1 MAQYLV
7 PDTSVVIDGRIS
19 ARIKSGE
26 LIGRRI
32 VVPEAVVAELE
43 AQANHGRDIGVKGL
57 EELRRLSELAKAGK
71 IELEYVGVR
80 PDLDQIKLAGG
91 GEIDA
96 MIRDVALEL
105 GASFLTSD
113 QIQFRVAEAMGIDV
127 EYVRP
132 QRDAIKSIS
141 LEKYFTEDTLSV
153 HLKEGAVPM
162 AKRGKVG
169 AFTLMRLSEK
179 PLSDKELRDMS
190 REIFERVK
198 VDPEGYI
205 EMEKIGA
212 AVIQLGPMR
221 IAIAKPP
228 FSDGLE
234 ITAVRPVAKVD
245 LDSYRH
251 ATELKAR
258 LGESQRGILIAGPP
272 GSGKSTFAA
281 GVAEYLLKCNYVVK
295 TLESPRDLQVPPEIT
310 QYAPLEG
317 SMELSADM
325 LLLVRPDYTIYDE
338 LRKTSDFK
346 VFADMRLAG
355 VGMIGV
361 VHANQPIDALQR
373 LLGRVELG
381 MIPQVVDTVVF
392 IEKGEVTRVHD
403 VEFLVKVPSGMTESD
418 LARPVIVVRD
428 FETKVAEFEM
438 YTYGDEIVVMPVI
451 KLEKKP
457 VWKLASKEIQKEL
470 AHHVR
475 GHVDVEMLTDNK
487 AVIRVPQDE
496 AARVIGKSGKNIEQI
511 EKALGMH
518 IDVRTR
524 EESPGYTASAYTAS
538 APSASAPLASA
549 TAASDSI
556 AISPKL
562 EETARHMIIWLGDQM
577 AGESVEVSIGGDPAF
592 TATVGRRGDI
602 RMAKSSEMAKHILKR
617 LRRGDQIEVRKAKM
631 E

>member
-7 PDTSVVIDGRIS
+7 PDTSVVIDGRVS
-19 ARIKSGE
+19 ARVKSGE
-26 LIGRRI
+26 LAGRRI

-43 AQANHGRDIGVKGL
+43 AQANHGREIGSKGL
-57 EELRRLSELAKAGK
+57 EELRRLSELAKTGK

-113 QIQFRVAEAMGIDV
+113 VVQFKVAQAMGIEV

-132 QRDAIKSIS
+132 QRGEIRALSI
-141 LEKYFTEDTLSV
+141 EKYFTEDTLSV
-153 HLKEGAVPM
+153 HLKEDAIPM

-169 AFTLMRLSEK
+169 SFTLVKLDSKPQSER
-179 PLSDKELRDMS
+179 ELRDIS
-190 REIFERVK
+190 REIFERAK
-198 VDPEGYI
+198 VDPDGYV
-205 EMEKIGA
+205 EMEKMGA

-221 IAIAKPP
+221 LAIARPP

-245 LDSYRH
+245 LEAYQHSD
-251 ATELKAR
+251 ELKAR
-258 LGESQRGILIAGPP
+258 LREGQRGILIAGPP

-295 TLESPRDLQVPPEIT
+295 TMESPRDLQVPPEIT
-310 QYAPLEG
+310 QYGPLEG
-317 SMELSADM
+317 SMEASAEI

-338 LRKTSDFK
+338 VRKTKDFM

-361 VHANQPIDALQR
+361 VHANKPIDALQR
-373 LLGRVELG
+373 LLGRVDLG

-392 IEKGEVTRVHD
+392 IEKGEVTRVLD
-403 VEFLVKVPSGMTESD
+403 VEFTVKVPSGMVEAD
-418 LARPVIVVRD
+418 LARPVIVVKD
-428 FETKVAEFEM
+428 FQTNAAEYEM
-438 YTYGDEIVVMPVI
+438 YTYGDEIVVMPVS
-451 KLEKKP
+451 KSGKKP
-457 VWKLASKEIQKEL
+457 VWKLASREIEKEL
-470 AHHVR
+470 AHHVK
-475 GHVDVEMLTDNK
+475 GPFEVEMLTDSSL
-487 AVIRVPQDE
+487 VVRVPQDE
-496 AARVIGKSGKNIEQI
+496 AAKVIGKSGRNIEQI

-524 EESPGYTASAYTAS
+524 EDEVP
-538 APSASAPLASA
+538 PPMVPR
-549 TAASDSI
+549 I
-556 AISPKL
+556 
-562 EETARHMIIWLGDQM
+562 EETARHLVLWIGEG
-577 AGESVEVSIGGDPAF
+577 AGESVDVFVGGDLAF
-592 TATVGRRGDI
+592 TATIGRRGDI
-602 RMAKSSEMAKHILKR
+602 RMAKSSEMAKQIIRKMK
-617 LRRGDQIEVRKAKM
+617 RGDRIEVRRT
-631 E
+631 EEE